1 MKIRFP
7 KILLCFS
14 LLLTACSDAQEA
26 LAQGVT
32 DSQKGTVLRNQAIH
46 SYNGLP
52 HGFGIGTGT
61 VAEGWIN
68 DAVRF
73 WQSQSG
79 TSAIRS
85 TRASDGSKQKSIYS
99 LNGTRRDSMQKG
111 MNIVDGKKIVV
122 K

>member
-85 TRASDGSKQKSIYS
+85 TRATESTSKGIYS
-99 LNGTRRDSMQKG
+99 LNGTRRDSVQRG
-111 MNIVDGKKIVV
+111 INIVDGRKVV
-122 K
+122 KK

>member
-85 TRASDGSKQKSIYS
+85 TRANDGSKSIYS
-99 LNGTRRDSMQKG
+99 LNGTRRDSMQRG
-111 MNIVDGKKIVV
+111 INIVDGNKVV
-122 K
+122 AK